1 MALAQIWKF
10 ETGNRKLVASSAGA
24 SLKHQLSQK
33 DLSEDVSNKCRLCG
47 THVENLLRIVSG
59 CSMLAQK
66 EYKRRHDKVCLNIHW
81 VYGVKVCERWYE
93 HEAEFFIEND
103 IVKIL
108 WDVWIQVDRQIE
120 HRRPDIVVME
130 KNTKKCL
137 IIDVAC
143 PVDNNLILKRNEKL
157 DNYSELWREIT
168 RMWDKE
174 TLIVPIIIGAL
185 GCIPNDLECNL
196 KKLGIS
202 YNVGTLQKSVLLG
215 TANILRK
222 VLSIKQ

>member
-1 MALAQIWKF
+1 MKRETESLLAAAQEQALN
-10 ETGNRKLVASSAGA
+10 TNSVRKIYH
-24 SLKHQLSQK
+24 K
-33 DLSEDVSNKCRLCG
+33 DVSNKCRLCG
-47 THVENLLRIVSG
+47 THVENVHHIVSG

-81 VYGVKVCERWYE
+81 ALCKKYEVKVCERWYE
-93 HEAEFFIEND
+93 HKVESVIEND
-103 IVKIL
+103 IFKIL
-108 WDVWIQVDRQIE
+108 WDVCIQVDRQIE

-130 KNTKKCL
+130 KNTNKCL
-137 IIDVAC
+137 VIDVAC

-157 DNYSELWREIT
+157 DNYSELRLEVA

-185 GCIPNDLECNL
+185 GSIPNDLECNL
-196 KKLGIS
+196 KKLDIS
-202 YNVGTLQKSVLLG
+202 YNVETLQKSVLLG